1 MKRLKRIRDTNLES
15 DLKTQVIK
23 HTADALASMS
33 DEGRGRLR
41 NASRSC
47 LASFDPEMSE
57 WGNPAWGNLCYWQLN
72 S

>member
-33 DEGRGRLR
+33 DEGRGRLQKCFGELR
-41 NASRSC
+41 EQALIRRCPNGATQHGETC
-47 LASFDPEMSE
+47 VT
-57 WGNPAWGNLCYWQLN
+57 GN
-72 S
+72 